1 MTIGSFSNCNE
12 MYETRRPLPTKSRN
26 PAIAFR
32 ERSHCPVRA
41 RSHRLSTHLATCH
54 ACRCPAGGESSENL
68 TVIGRKRIHA
78 AYTHLQPS
86 CQKPSFTMTRSLRLL
101 ARRCSSIVRIGT
113 DDPRMSK
120 VVIHR
125 GVVYTSGQT
134 AADAGDCVEKQTKS
148 CLAKIDALLA
158 EAGTS
163 KSNAL
168 NATIWL
174 KDIEA
179 DFKRMNG
186 VWNKWVEADNK
197 PTRATVQAAMAR
209 PSILV
214 EIQVT
219 AALPE

>member
-1 MTIGSFSNCNE
+1 
-12 MYETRRPLPTKSRN
+12 LPKT
-26 PAIAFR
+26 
-32 ERSHCPVRA
+32 
-41 RSHRLSTHLATCH
+41 
-54 ACRCPAGGESSENL
+54 
-68 TVIGRKRIHA
+68 
-78 AYTHLQPS
+78 
-86 CQKPSFTMTRSLRLL
+86 SFTMTRSLRLL
-101 ARRCSSIVRIGT
+101 ARRCSSIVRLGT

-186 VWNKWVEADNK
+186 VWNEWVEADNK

>member
-1 MTIGSFSNCNE
+1 MAHARALVA
-12 MYETRRPLPTKSRN
+12 RRPHWVIREPALLARN
-26 PAIAFR
+26 YPGIWGILCFAK
-32 ERSHCPVRA
+32 
-41 RSHRLSTHLATCH
+41 T
-54 ACRCPAGGESSENL
+54 
-68 TVIGRKRIHA
+68 
-78 AYTHLQPS
+78 
-86 CQKPSFTMTRSLRLL
+86 SFTMTRSLRLL
-101 ARRCSSIVRIGT
+101 ARRCSSIVRLGT

-186 VWNKWVEADNK
+186 VWNEWVEADNK